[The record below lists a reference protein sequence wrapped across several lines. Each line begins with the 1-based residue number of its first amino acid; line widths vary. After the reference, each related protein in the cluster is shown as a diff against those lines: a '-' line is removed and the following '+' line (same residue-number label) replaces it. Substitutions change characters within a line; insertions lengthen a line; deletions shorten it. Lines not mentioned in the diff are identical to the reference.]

1 LPPAA
6 GEDLDGPKTVEE
18 KVAKVSKVRL
28 LRQFSYGVIAYVVAT
43 ALVVLL
49 PIFVSS
55 APGEEAVRVVLVMQN
70 VVLWVFMAGLAWI
83 FRCVWPGVPHDAC
96 GVVMHIPKRAC
107 ISAGCAPSAVLNVCR
122 QHAFSLRHVLGRQ
135 RRVFVTGVVMMLLP
149 LYCTAAL
156 T

>member
-1 LPPAA
+1 
-6 GEDLDGPKTVEE
+6 VEE

-83 FRCVWPGVPHDAC
+83 FRRAPAVTRHLLGCHVELQMACCFTMQHSAAVPLHALLCTVRCAFSVC
-96 GVVMHIPKRAC
+96 GVASHGQNIRLC
-107 ISAGCAPSAVLNVCR
+107 
-122 QHAFSLRHVLGRQ
+122 QE
-135 RRVFVTGVVMMLLP
+135 
-149 LYCTAAL
+149 
-156 T
+156 